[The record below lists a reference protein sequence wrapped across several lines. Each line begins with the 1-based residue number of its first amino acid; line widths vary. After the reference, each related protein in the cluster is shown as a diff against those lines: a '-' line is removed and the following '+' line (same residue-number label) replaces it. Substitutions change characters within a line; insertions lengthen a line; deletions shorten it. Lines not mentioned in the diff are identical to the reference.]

1 MLQLRTNKYS
11 STYNYN
17 YYYSGMSERL
27 DCSDTSVRLQNHNY
41 YFRGP
46 SAIVHADLPLH
57 MNGINLNRKF
67 FCYDSDFDDRQERI
81 TAIKDTLQTLIN
93 DVQDNDCLFITG
105 YVGDILIQDKEFNY
119 EFISE
124 NLWTEYKDDNNIK
137 ALFNK
142 CAEQTSLRESERQ
155 GRDIHQHLRIYKCK
169 EKHALL
175 MLSDYADTDQESETF
190 LALGLVPVIFED
202 WKEKFQQEEIDYFKC
217 LVNRSQVKRISNVKP
232 TDMFQILETLEKYKD
247 LERAIRYQTLFQ
259 KVAKARVKT
268 IEDRARYYK
277 NEADNALRSYDEAL
291 KKTQEFEVL
300 ADKYKEG
307 EGSVIE
313 ELKSVSVMKGVYDL
327 FNYNDSVLQI
337 VLKVPLD
344 YFDTDEAECVIRNI
358 REDKVKRFINDI
370 FIEQKYKL
378 MIRVDAYY
386 SYSTDASFQD
396 FGSISDR
403 ECMNINAM
411 FNPHFQFYHCL
422 GDYKP
427 SLIKAMRD
435 QDLTLFVSIA
445 LAAARSMNFK
455 DGAVCNRWFEW
466 LNNIFNCV
474 TSDSYLNTKC
484 LEKDGE
490 LYTIQDW
497 LNTLETNEEPVV
509 IEPED
514 LL

>member
-1 MLQLRTNKYS
+1 
-11 STYNYN
+11 
-17 YYYSGMSERL
+17 
-27 DCSDTSVRLQNHNY
+27 
-41 YFRGP
+41 
-46 SAIVHADLPLH
+46 
-57 MNGINLNRKF
+57 MNGIELSRKY
-67 FCYDSDFDDRQERI
+67 FCYDGDIEENREEKI
-81 TAIKDTLQTLIN
+81 NAIKNTLQTLIN
-93 DVQDNDCLFITG
+93 DLDENTCLFITG
-105 YVGDILIQDKEFNY
+105 YIGDILIQDKEFNY

-137 ALFNK
+137 TLFNK

-169 EKHALL
+169 EKHVLL

-202 WKEKFQQEEIDYFKC
+202 WKDKFQQEEIDYFKC

-232 TDMFQILETLEKYKD
+232 TDMFQVLETLEKYKD

-259 KVAKARVKT
+259 KVARARVKT

-291 KKTQEFEVL
+291 KKTAEFEIL

-307 EGSVIE
+307 EGSVVE
-313 ELKSVSVMKGVYDL
+313 ELKSVAAMKGVYDL

-344 YFDTDEAECVIRNI
+344 YFDTDEAECAIRNI

-386 SYSTDASFQD
+386 AYSTDANFQD

-427 SLIKAMRD
+427 QLIKAMRD

-455 DGAVCNRWFEW
+455 DGAVCNRWFDW
-466 LNNIFNCV
+466 LDNVFNS
-474 TSDSYLNTKC
+474 TSSDYYLNTKC
-484 LEKDGE
+484 LEKDGN

-497 LNTLETNEEPVV
+497 LNTLDNNEEPTV